1 MPPQPQALQPQAVRV
16 ARNNMR
22 PSELYSD
29 KKKKV
34 LLSDT
39 LGKGAPQPP
48 LYSRASLTPTKQ
60 VGAQKTGHYASSTWW
75 MAEEAGKAK
84 AVEQVHGVLWHAA
97 MRKARAGGV
106 RSCGTGFARAVQQD
120 RPECLSDGRR
130 R

>member
-1 MPPQPQALQPQAVRV
+1 
-16 ARNNMR
+16 MR
-22 PSELYSD
+22 PSGTLAPIQN
-29 KKKKV
+29 KKKHGLAKPA
-34 LLSDT
+34 LRHR
-39 LGKGAPQPP
+39 PQPP
-48 LYSRASLTPTKQ
+48 SCSRASLTPTKQ

>member
-22 PSELYSD
+22 PSEPATPI
-29 KKKKV
+29 KKK
-34 LLSDT
+34 LLFDT
-39 LGKGAPQPP
+39 RASAPQPP
-48 LYSRASLTPTKQ
+48 LYSRASFTPTKQ

>member
-29 KKKKV
+29 KKKN

-97 MRKARAGGV
+97 MRKAGLGASAPAGRAS
-106 RSCGTGFARAVQQD
+106 RARAVQQD
-120 RPECLSDGRR
+120 PPECLSDGRR

>member
-1 MPPQPQALQPQAVRV
+1 
-16 ARNNMR
+16 
-22 PSELYSD
+22 
-29 KKKKV
+29 
-34 LLSDT
+34 
-39 LGKGAPQPP
+39 
-48 LYSRASLTPTKQ
+48 
-60 VGAQKTGHYASSTWW
+60 